1 MHKTIVSDTSCFIV
15 LDNIGELDLLKHL
28 YGNIITTPDVA
39 NEYGK
44 ILPDWVEIKSPF
56 DDQFQKMLELQ
67 IDKGEA
73 SAIALAVEI
82 KDCTIILDDLKAR
95 NIAEGLNI
103 DITGTPG
110 VIIKAKNKKIITSIK
125 PYLQKLK
132 STDFRLTPDLEILAL
147 KESGEE

>member
-1 MHKTIVSDTSCFIV
+1 MHKAIVSDTSCFIV
-15 LDNIGELDLLKHL
+15 LDNIGELSLLKLL
-28 YGNIITTPDVA
+28 YGNILTTPDVA
-39 NEYGK
+39 NEFGK
-44 ILPDWVEIKSPF
+44 ILPDWVEIESPS
-56 DDQFQKMLELQ
+56 DIKFQQMLELQ

-95 NIAEGLNI
+95 SIAENLNL
-103 DITGTPG
+103 DITGTLG
-110 VIIKAKNKKIITSIK
+110 IIIKSKNKKIIASIK

-132 STDFRLTPDLEILAL
+132 DTNFRLTPELELLAL

>member
-56 DDQFQKMLELQ
+56 DDQFQK
-67 IDKGEA
+67 
-73 SAIALAVEI
+73 
-82 KDCTIILDDLKAR
+82 
-95 NIAEGLNI
+95 
-103 DITGTPG
+103 
-110 VIIKAKNKKIITSIK
+110 KIITYIK